1 MSTKACLVLA
11 NGLVFE
17 GKNFGA
23 PGCITGEAVFTTG
36 MTGYL
41 ETLTD
46 PSYYGQIVTQTFP
59 LNGNYGVIPH
69 DFESAQSHV
78 RGYIVRSWCD
88 VPSNF
93 RCQNTID
100 SFLKSNNIIGLYDID
115 TRQLTKVLRETGVM
129 NARLIAGDSDEAK
142 KEFAALSDPKAKAK
156 LLREIKAFK
165 IVDAVKAVTCNAD
178 KIQEPADVVFTEAEK
193 YRAVPIRKDGTK
205 LNDPGEAMKNGK
217 GKKVVL
223 WDFGAKANI
232 RRELL
237 KRGVEV
243 VTVPCTATAEEI
255 LACNPDGIML
265 TNGPGDPAENTDII
279 KNLKVLCKS
288 GKAIFGICLGHQI
301 LALARGANTMK
312 LKYGHRGANQPVKQ
326 LSSGRVYIS
335 SQNHGYAVENESLP
349 RSAALSFVN
358 TNDGT
363 CEGVTYTDIPA
374 FSVQF
379 HPEASAGPLDLNFLF
394 DDFINLINDHAY
406 FKNFKTSYDAIDAI
420 SYFKSTI
427 KTTHDAKHRSPG
439 SVHRAGAGKSGKST
453 SEKTAAGA
461 AKRNSKTV
469 KSVKSTKAVEKS
481 GSKK

>member
-1 MSTKACLVLA
+1 MNTKACLVLA
-11 NGLVFE
+11 NGLIFE
-17 GKNFGA
+17 GKSFGA
-23 PGCITGEAVFTTG
+23 SGCITGEAVFTTG

-78 RGYIVRSWCD
+78 RGYVVRSWCD

-93 RCQNTID
+93 RCQGTVD

-115 TRQLTKVLRETGVM
+115 TRQLTKVLREAGVM
-129 NARLIAGDSDEAK
+129 NARLIAGDGGEAQ
-142 KEFAALSDPKAKAK
+142 KEFAMLASPAGKAK
-156 LLREIKAFK
+156 LLREIKAYR
-165 IVDAVKAVTCNAD
+165 ITDAVKAVTLNAD
-178 KIQEPADVVFTEAEK
+178 KIQEPADVVFAEAEK

-205 LNDPGEAMKNGK
+205 LNDPAEAMKNGR

-237 KRGVEV
+237 KRGVDV
-243 VTVPCTATAEEI
+243 VTMPCTATASEI
-255 LACNPDGIML
+255 LAQNPDGIML
-265 TNGPGDPAENTDII
+265 TNGPGDPAENTEII
-279 KNLKVLCKS
+279 KNLKVLCRS

-301 LALARGANTMK
+301 LALARGAETMK

-326 LSSGRVYIS
+326 LSTGRVYIS

-349 RSAALSFVN
+349 KGAVLSFVN

-363 CEGVTYTDIPA
+363 CEGITYTDIPA

-379 HPEASAGPLDLNFLF
+379 HPEASGGPLDLNFLF
-394 DDFINLINDHAY
+394 DDFISLINNHD
-406 FKNFKTSYDAIDAI
+406 
-420 SYFKSTI
+420 YFKSFKAPYERVDAIKYFASTI
-427 KTTHDAKHRSPG
+427 RTTKDKKTSTRSAVKAKQTASRTKKTS
-439 SVHRAGAGKSGKST
+439 SGT
-453 SEKTAAGA
+453 KTAG
-461 AKRNSKTV
+461 KTV
-469 KSVKSTKAVEKS
+469 KSAKTVTKAKTV
-481 GSKK
+481 KKTGRNK